1 MQHDNY
7 CSAGVILLLKGCLP
21 SPLPVQRSERRSTPK
36 WNIAQNRAAAGPGE
50 SRPNG
55 PGSLWL
61 SPATSLPSSSEKVL
75 AEEEGE
81 TKGPGSVLRSA
92 SETSRQ
98 DVRRTGKCTGPLCDS
113 NNPAL

>member
-7 CSAGVILLLKGCLP
+7 CSDGVVLLLKDCP
-21 SPLPVQRSERRSTPK
+21 PNPLPVQRSERRSTPK
-36 WNIAQNRAAAGPGE
+36 WNIAQNSAAAEPGE
-50 SRPNG
+50 SRPYG
-55 PGSLWL
+55 PGFLWL
-61 SPATSLPSSSEKVL
+61 SPATSRPSSSEKVL
-75 AEEEGE
+75 AEEEGG

-113 NNPAL
+113 SNPA